1 MAGEYRNLGLTI
13 PVAEALDPELWIE
26 RYCRGLL
33 TLDPATTTTVVR
45 GVQALPASTVRWHL
59 RAALSEAELKLGIK
73 LGVQICKAD
82 PLDPGMVQGRDYD
95 RRVGR
100 LPFNKGETEQ
110 WYRIDLPN
118 DLISVE
124 RIRAYYYGT
133 LAWELSDIRN
143 NSELIRIEWPR
154 QGVMHIIP
162 SNLNT
167 MLVSLGGDYGIW
179 WTLYNQRT
187 PLPDFWAVDYT
198 TGPVARDGS
207 PGEIEVVIANWVA
220 CTAARPILALAGM
233 VASKGVTASSLT
245 MDGVSRSVSL
255 ASGSGGLYGA
265 MADAYKEV
273 NAQIDWKSLRVAKR
287 GIKAWMY

>member
-33 TLDPATTTTVVR
+33 ALDPATTTNVVR

-133 LAWELSDIRN
+133 LAWELSDVRN

-265 MADAYKEV
+265 MADAYEKV
-273 NAQIDWKSLRVAKR
+273 NTQIDWKSLRVAKR
-287 GIKAWMY
+287 GIKVRMY